1 MKINVKSYLWLVFAG
16 LIGLSSCSSDEEET
30 PAPTISILTNSLGNN
45 QTGGNAA
52 TGDTVTINITAEA
65 SEGISKL
72 TATKTV
78 GGSETTLPGYP
89 VTKDFTSPTKNNW
102 NATYVVTETSGSVV
116 LKFSVEDKK
125 GKISS
130 KSFTIKVADLS
141 NWSAKLLGAQS
152 AAAGSYFASSTGT
165 VFTSADA
172 QQNVSSVD
180 ISYAFLTQGPT
191 LLSWAFRAD
200 PSTGL
205 TATVPAGALETKFA
219 ATSLTATDFI
229 SISSSSDAK
238 FTEGVASVTSS
249 SGQSV
254 LVEQSKV
261 YAFMSGSKK
270 GLVHIDQIS
279 TGLGGSVNINVK
291 VQK

>member
-16 LIGLSSCSSDEEET
+16 LIGLSSCSSDEET
-30 PAPTISILTNSLGNN
+30 PAPTISINTNSLGAD
-45 QTGGNAA
+45 QTGGTA
-52 TGDTVTINITAEA
+52 TTGSTITINLTAEA
-65 SEGISKL
+65 SEGIAKL
-72 TATKTV
+72 NATKTV
-78 GGSETTLPGYP
+78 SGSETNLSGYP
-89 VTKDFTSPTKNNW
+89 VTSNFTSSTKHTW
-102 NATYVVTETSGSVV
+102 NATYDVTETSGTGV

-125 GKISS
+125 GKVSS
-130 KSFTIKVADLS
+130 KTFTVNIADLS
-141 NWSAKLLGAQS
+141 SWSAKLLGAQT

-165 VFTSADA
+165 VFTGADA

-180 ISYAFLTQGPT
+180 ITYAYLTAGPT

-219 ATSLTATDFI
+219 ATTLSAADFI
-229 SISSSSDAK
+229 SISSSSDSK
-238 FTEGVASVTSS
+238 FSQAVASVTSS
-249 SGQSV
+249 SAQKV
-254 LVEQSKV
+254 VVEGTKV

-270 GLVHIDQIS
+270 GLVHIDQIN
-279 TGLGGSVNINVK
+279 TGLDGSVNVNVK

>member
-30 PAPTISILTNSLGNN
+30 PAPTIAINTNSLGAV
-45 QTGGNAA
+45 QTGGTAA
-52 TGDTVTINITAEA
+52 TGTTVTINLTADA
-65 SEGISKL
+65 SEGIAKL
-72 TATKTV
+72 NATKTV
-78 GGSETTLPGYP
+78 GGAETSLSGYP
-89 VTKDFTSPTKNNW
+89 VTSNFNSSTKHTW
-102 NATYVVTETSGSVV
+102 NATYDVVETSGTVV

-130 KSFTIKVADLS
+130 KSFTINVADLS
-141 NWSAKLLGAQS
+141 VWSAKLLGAQS
-152 AAAGSYFASSTGT
+152 AVAGSYFASSTGT
-165 VFTSADA
+165 VFTGAEA

-180 ISYAFLTQGPT
+180 ISYAFLTAGPT

-219 ATSLTATDFI
+219 ATNLTAADFI
-229 SISSSSDAK
+229 AINSSSDAK
-238 FTEGVASVTSS
+238 FTQGSGSVSGSS
-249 SGQSV
+249 SQNV

-270 GLVHIDQIS
+270 GLIHIDQIN
-279 TGLGGSVNINVK
+279 TGLNGSVNINVK

>member
-16 LIGLSSCSSDEEET
+16 LIGLSSCSSDEET
-30 PAPTISILTNSLGNN
+30 PAPTIVINTNSLGSN
-45 QTGGNAA
+45 QTGGSAS
-52 TGDTVTINITAEA
+52 TGTTVTINLTAEA
-65 SEGISKL
+65 SEGIEKL
-72 TATKTV
+72 NATKTV
-78 GGSETTLPGYP
+78 GGTETTLNGYP
-89 VTKDFTSPTKNNW
+89 VTGNFNSSTKHTW
-102 NATYVVTETSGSVV
+102 NATYDVAETSGTVV

-130 KSFTIKVADLS
+130 KTFTINVADL
-141 NWSAKLLGAQS
+141 NVWSAKLLGAQS

-165 VFTSADA
+165 VYTGSEA
-172 QQNVSSVD
+172 QQNVASVD
-180 ISYAFLTQGPT
+180 ISYAFLTPGPT

-205 TATVPAGALETKFA
+205 TASVPAGALETKFA

-229 SISSSSDAK
+229 GINSSSDAK
-238 FTEGVASVTSS
+238 FTEGVGSVTSS
-249 SGQSV
+249 SAQNV
-254 LVEQSKV
+254 VVEESKV

-270 GLVHIDQIS
+270 GLIHIAQIS
-279 TGLGGSVNINVK
+279 TGLGGSVSINVK